1 MRKNTFILTTML
13 FATIFFTGSCK
24 KEVDSVDDS
33 TTDTE
38 DTTTDTSDDTTT
50 STSTANGDS
59 HETADDY
66 IWDAS
71 TVIPIVLDGTTITE
85 SSDNVTVSGSVAT
98 ITEAGNYSITG
109 TLTNGQIIVNST
121 TKETIRIILN
131 GAKITCST
139 SAPLSIMDAKKV
151 IVVLADNTTNTLTDG
166 STYLYASADVD
177 EPNAALF
184 SKADLTIF
192 GGGSLTVKANYNDGI
207 TSKDGLILRSGNINV
222 TSKDDGIRGKDY
234 LIVNDAITTVTSG
247 GDGLKSDNEENS
259 SVGYILVT
267 GGTTNITSTTDA
279 ISAKTNVT
287 VNDGT
292 ITATAGGGSSVS
304 TTSTLSRKGIK
315 GTSNVILNGGT
326 ITVSSADD
334 ALHSNSNVTING
346 GTILL
351 ASADDGIHS
360 DTTVTVTGGDV
371 TVSKSYEGVE
381 GKKITFSGGT
391 SHITATN
398 DALNSTMGTVSGG
411 AEYDDNSLLT
421 INGGYVMA
429 SCTTG
434 DAVDSNGDILLSSGT
449 LIVHGPNS
457 QIEEAADFNG
467 SFNITGGFLIAAGTK
482 STMNKA
488 MTSTGTT
495 QVSLYMTA
503 SSSVAANS
511 IFRIQD
517 SDGKDIVTFAPL
529 RSAGSFMV
537 SSPTLAKGGSYSIYT
552 GGSVSNGTVTDG
564 LYSGGT
570 YSGGTLKKTVTLSGS
585 NYVNSGISF

>member
-166 STYLYASADVD
+166 STYVYASADVD

-234 LIVNDAITTVTSG
+234 LIINDPITTITSG
-247 GDGLKSDNEENS
+247 GDGLKSDNEENNT
-259 SVGYILVT
+259 VGYILFT
-267 GGTTNITSTTDA
+267 GGITNITSTTDA

-381 GKKITFSGGT
+381 GQKITFSGGT

-434 DAVDSNGDILLSSGT
+434 DAIDSNGDILLSSGT

-482 STMNKA
+482 SNMNKA
-488 MTSTGTT
+488 MTSSGTT

-537 SSPTLAKGGSYSIYT
+537 SSPTLTKGGSYSIYT
-552 GGSVSNGTVTDG
+552 GGAVSNGTVTDG

-570 YSGGTLKKTVTLSGS
+570 YSGGTLKKTITLSGS
-585 NYVNSGISF
+585 TYVNSGISF

>member
-1 MRKNTFILTTML
+1 MKLNTFIFTTILIATTLLTN
-13 FATIFFTGSCK
+13 SCK
-24 KEVDSVDDS
+24 KETEIYEDSTEDTTDDS
-33 TTDTE
+33 TTD
-38 DTTTDTSDDTTT
+38 DSSTD
-50 STSTANGDS
+50 TSTANGDS
-59 HETADDY
+59 HEASDDY

-71 TVIPIVLDGTTITE
+71 TIIPIVLDGSTITE
-85 SSDNVTVSGSVAT
+85 SSDNVTVSGSIAT
-98 ITEAGNYSITG
+98 ITEAGNYSISG

-166 STYLYASADVD
+166 STYVYASADVD
-177 EPNAALF
+177 EPNAALY

-192 GGGSLTVKANYNDGI
+192 GGGSLTVKGNYNDGI

-234 LIVNDAITTVTSG
+234 LIINDAITTITSG

-259 SVGYILVT
+259 TVGYILFT
-267 GGTTNITSTTDA
+267 GGTTNVTSTTDA
-279 ISAKTNVT
+279 VSAQTNVT
-287 VNDGT
+287 VNNGT
-292 ITATAGGGSSVS
+292 ITATAGGGSGVS

-315 GTSNVILNGGT
+315 GTSSVILNGGT
-326 ITVSSADD
+326 ITVSCAED

-351 ASADDGIHS
+351 AAADDGIHS

-371 TVSKSYEGVE
+371 TITKSYEGVE

-391 SHITATN
+391 SRITATN

-411 AEYDDNSLLT
+411 TESDDNSLLT

-449 LIVHGPNS
+449 LIVHGPTS
-457 QIEEAADFNG
+457 QMEEAADFNG

-482 STMNKA
+482 SNMNKA

-495 QVSLYMTA
+495 QVSLFMTA
-503 SSSVAANS
+503 SSSVSANS
-511 IFRIQD
+511 IFRLQD
-517 SDGKDIVTFAPL
+517 ASGNDIVTFAPL

-537 SSPTLAKGGSYSIYT
+537 SSPTLTKSGSYSIYT

-585 NYVNSGISF
+585 TYVNSGISF